1 MAQLLSPVYTEPLK
15 SNLSSISSW
24 RMLPKTAT
32 PSNFVTHNGKRR
44 GCGRVRVASEE
55 KSFSTSDTVVV
66 DDYYAVLGLVMYHTL
81 IYFFSVYFPLKVFI
95 HGKKKI
101 IIIS

>member
-24 RMLPKTAT
+24 RILPKTAT

-44 GCGRVRVASEE
+44 GCGRVRVAAEE
-55 KSFSTSDTVVV
+55 KSFSTSDTVA
-66 DDYYAVLGLVMYHTL
+66 DDYYAVLGLVMYQSHSDS
-81 IYFFSVYFPLKVFI
+81 FSAY
-95 HGKKKI
+95 
-101 IIIS
+101 

>member
-44 GCGRVRVASEE
+44 GCGRVRVAAEE
-55 KSFSTSDTVVV
+55 KSFSTSDTVA
-66 DDYYAVLGLVMYHTL
+66 DDYYAVLGLVMYQSHSD
-81 IYFFSVYFPLKVFI
+81 FFSAY
-95 HGKKKI
+95 
-101 IIIS
+101 